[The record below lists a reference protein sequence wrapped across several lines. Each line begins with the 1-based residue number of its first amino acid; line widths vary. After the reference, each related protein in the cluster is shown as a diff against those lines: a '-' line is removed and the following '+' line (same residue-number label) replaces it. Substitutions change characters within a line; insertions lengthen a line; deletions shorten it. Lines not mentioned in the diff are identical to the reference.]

1 MPIRLIENDKAYI
14 KADAV
19 IKITTPPF
27 HMRQKFIMNVYDK
40 DHRIIATDPI
50 SLSSSNLSEER
61 LKETYYTC
69 LKEVEDYSIS
79 SIVFPLFSSVI
90 SGYPKEKD
98 YQCAMN
104 VFKEY
109 LTAHDIEIFLVIHD
123 TYELISSKLYTD
135 LNSYISLHKYEI
147 ICERSKPWFNEE
159 ETLDD
164 YIGHKELSF
173 GDKLFELID
182 QRGLNDPDVYRAAN
196 ITRQTFSKLR
206 SKRNYVPRK
215 KTAIALVI
223 ALKLNIEEAEDLL
236 ERAGM
241 ALSKSITFD
250 LIIRYFIEKKNYDI
264 YAINIALF
272 EHNQETLGD

>member
-27 HMRQKFIMNVYDK
+27 HMRQNFIINVYDK
-40 DHRIIATDPI
+40 DHRIIMSDPI
-50 SLSSSNLSEER
+50 SLSSYLSEEQ
-61 LKETYYTC
+61 LKKAYYTC
-69 LKEVEDYSIS
+69 LKAVEDYSAS
-79 SIVFPLFSSVI
+79 SVAFPLFSSVI

-98 YQCAMN
+98 YQCTMS
-104 VFKEY
+104 VFKDY
-109 LTAHDIEIFLVIHD
+109 LSIHDIEIFLIIHD

-135 LNSYISLHKYEI
+135 LNAYINSRKYEI
-147 ICERSKPWFNEE
+147 VCEGSKPWFYEE

-182 QRGLNDPDVYRAAN
+182 QRGMNDPDVYRTAN

-241 ALSKSITFD
+241 ILSKSITFD